1 MGELTAVLDLLQQ
14 TAGAKDDLLVYCD
27 SKYVINSITEWMP
40 GWKRKGW
47 KKRDGKPVSN
57 VEIMKALDVAMQNR
71 QVRFEWVKGHAGH
84 EMNEVADKLANA
96 AAVAF
101 RDGTPVAD
109 GPGFAA
115 ASRGAHDFAI
125 TRPEVEDDL
134 FSLIGDDA
142 ISDEEQVIALERSLL
157 TDDVRSDPAAVA
169 ALLDPTWSEI
179 GASGRR
185 WNRDEMLA
193 EVTPLLPAVECQV
206 LSTQRLADDVVH
218 VVWRAQS
225 AAGSR
230 LRSSIWVRSA
240 GAWRQ
245 RFAQGTVED

>member
-14 TAGAKDDLLVYCD
+14 TAGAEEDLLVYCD
-27 SKYVINSITEWMP
+27 SKYAINSITEWMP

-57 VEIMKALDVAMQNR
+57 VEIMKALDQAMQGR

-84 EMNEVADKLANA
+84 EMNEAADKLANA

-109 GPGFAA
+109 GPGFAE
-115 ASRGAHDFAI
+115 ASRGAHDFEV
-125 TRPEVEDDL
+125 TRPAVEEDL

-142 ISDEEQVIALERSLL
+142 IPDEEQVIALERSLL
-157 TDDVRSDPAAVA
+157 TDEVRSDPAAVA
-169 ALLDPTWSEI
+169 ALLDSAWFEI
-179 GASGRR
+179 GASGRW

-193 EVTPLLPAVECQV
+193 EIAPMVPVTECQV
-206 LSTQRLADDVVH
+206 LSTQRLAPDVIH
-218 VVWRAQS
+218 LVWRAQS

-230 LRSSIWVRSA
+230 LQSSIWVRTA